1 MTRMLRFLLLLLFP
15 LITSTKP
22 TEIDVNGVAIDDYL
36 AANGSLDAVEVLIQ
50 DEAQVVNTLV
60 KLDKQLDEALD
71 HLSSGSGAL
80 EVDIVIGQLDGTKS
94 GSKLWIADEI
104 IVEIPNTR
112 LSEEKKDEIK
122 EQIESNVADTL
133 DAMVID
139 EMAPPK
145 MEKGIGDKV
154 ERLFEEEAEV
164 EKELE
169 EMKLE
174 LDKALD
180 ELPNEGSL
188 AEIDI
193 VVSLI
198 DGEDEIVEDEIIAI
212 IPASTGSGPIL
223 SEEKKEQLEE
233 EIVMEAAAAM
243 GAIILDDFID
253 DQVPENAESQPPDAP
268 LLERESAREK
278 SAQAAWGAKAAL
290 RGAATTTTHTG
301 FEHPMFVPH
310 HWQTNDDQLWTMK
323 LSMLTSMSCLT
334 LLLIVG
340 VWTGVRRSRRPAVLD
355 DSHFRWA
362 EAVEYMDAFPYDQ

>member
-15 LITSTKP
+15 LIASTKP

-133 DAMVID
+133 
-139 EMAPPK
+139 
-145 MEKGIGDKV
+145 
-154 ERLFEEEAEV
+154 FEEEAEV

-188 AEIDI
+188 AEIEI
-193 VVSLI
+193 EVSLI